1 MRELDMREVETV
13 SGGFTDNPWISGAA
27 TVAALSVYSPVTAA
41 FGAPIAASMY
51 YIGTQAQ

>member
-1 MRELDMREVETV
+1 MRELDMHEVEAV
-13 SGGFTDNPWISGAA
+13 SGGFTSNQWISGAA

-51 YIGTQAQ
+51 FIGTQVQ